1 MYPYLGYSNGNGNGA
16 SPSRAGSA
24 PSSQYGAPTNGNGN
38 SRNGN
43 SNGTIIYRVARLGF
57 TINLCLGYSNGN
69 GNGASSNGR
78 VGSTPSSQYGAPT
91 NGNSNGNGFSSNDRS
106 GSAPSSQYGA
116 PSASSFSGNGQ
127 QSSFSS
133 NSRTGPG
140 SSSSGSSA
148 SFGSRNNNGNS
159 RPQFALADPLTDYQP
174 QSNSFGTDL
183 SAPSFSAPSSEYGAP
198 LSGDSLDRSYL
209 PPSK

>member
-1 MYPYLGYSNGNGNGA
+1 MP
-16 SPSRAGSA
+16 
-24 PSSQYGAPTNGNGN
+24 
-38 SRNGN
+38 
-43 SNGTIIYRVARLGF
+43 I
-57 TINLCLGYSNGN
+57 GYSNGN

-91 NGNSNGNGFSSNDRS
+91 NGNSNGFSSNDRS

-148 SFGSRNNNGNS
+148 SFGSRNNNNNGNT